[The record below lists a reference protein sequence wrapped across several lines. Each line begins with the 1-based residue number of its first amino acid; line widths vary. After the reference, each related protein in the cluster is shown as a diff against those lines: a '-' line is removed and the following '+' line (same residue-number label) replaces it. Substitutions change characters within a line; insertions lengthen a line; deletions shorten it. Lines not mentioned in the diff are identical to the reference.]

1 MRHVK
6 TARQIAIEAGYP
18 GDNASINL
26 AAAYSRLSAVIEVFL
41 QFADDCND
49 LEQLKRYVQKGF
61 DSITESYNRND

>member
-6 TARQIAIEAGYP
+6 TARQIAIEAGYT
-18 GDNASINL
+18 GDNTSANL

-61 DSITESYNRND
+61 DSVTESYNRND